1 MTGDP
6 SVIGF
11 QLTGGEAGGEIKN
24 CLTGGGSWRVL
35 DCDMLG
41 IRGTW
46 KKVRDECCNEGGG
59 GNCYTLFAS
68 RICTYFQLK
77 IIIVWFWSVMKKMG
91 ISHQIVKGKHIS

>member
-46 KKVRDECCNEGGG
+46 KKVKDECCNEGGG
-59 GNCYTLFAS
+59 GL
-68 RICTYFQLK
+68 L
-77 IIIVWFWSVMKKMG
+77 
-91 ISHQIVKGKHIS
+91 